1 MLYLVP
7 TPIGNLDDMTYRA
20 VAVLKEVDYILSEDT
35 RTTQFL
41 LHHYQISKEVRS
53 FHDHN
58 EHGKLPSVIT
68 DLQQGRTIAL
78 VSEAG
83 MPGIS
88 DPGFL
93 LVRACRQA
101 NLDLTVL
108 PGPCA
113 LINALV
119 SSGIPTEPFH
129 FEGFLPHKKGR
140 QTRLKY
146 LSGLPATFILY
157 ESPHR
162 FLKCLEELTLVC
174 GPERQSSVCRE
185 LTKKFEEVKTA
196 SLSDQLKYFQT
207 EGKVKGEFVIVVSGN
222 PETAKG

>member
-7 TPIGNLDDMTYRA
+7 TPIGDLEDITYRA
-20 VAVLKEVDYILSEDT
+20 LRVLRSVDYILSEDT

-41 LHHYQISKEVRS
+41 LQHYEISKETRS
-53 FHDHN
+53 FHDFN
-58 EHGKLPSVIT
+58 EHGRLPAVLA
-68 DLQQGRTIAL
+68 DLKSGKEIAL

-93 LVRACRQA
+93 LVRACRQEA
-101 NLDLTVL
+101 IPLTVL

-119 SSGIPTEPFH
+119 GSGIPTEPFH

-146 LSGLPATFILY
+146 LSGLDCTFILY

-162 FLKCLEELTLVC
+162 ILKCLDELITHC
-174 GPERQSSVCRE
+174 GPERNSAVCRE
-185 LTKKFEEVKTA
+185 LTKKFEEVRTA
-196 SLSDQLKYFQT
+196 SLEDQKRYFEN
-207 EGKVKGEFVIVVSGN
+207 EGVVKGEFVVVVSGKN
-222 PETAKG
+222 

>member
-7 TPIGNLDDMTYRA
+7 TPIGNLEDITYRA
-20 VAVLKEVDYILSEDT
+20 IKVLSAVDYILSEDT
-35 RTTQFL
+35 RTTQSL
-41 LHHYQISKEVRS
+41 LQHFGITKDIRS
-53 FHDHN
+53 YHDFN
-58 EHGKLPSVIT
+58 EHGKLPGILQ
-68 DLQQGRTIAL
+68 DLKSGKNIAL

-93 LVRACRQA
+93 IVRECRKE
-101 NLDLTVL
+101 NIPLTVL
-108 PGPCA
+108 PGASA

-119 SSGIPTEPFH
+119 ASGIPTEPFH

-146 LSGLPATFILY
+146 LATLENTFIVY

-162 FLKCLEELTLVC
+162 ILKCLEELIEHC
-174 GPERQSSVCRE
+174 GAERQAAVCRE
-185 LTKKFEEVKTA
+185 LTKKFEEVKTGT
-196 SLSDQLKYFQT
+196 LNELKEYY
-207 EGKVKGEFVIVVSGN
+207 EKDGVVKGEFVVVVHSC
-222 PETAKG
+222 

>member
-7 TPIGNLDDMTYRA
+7 TPIGNLDDITYRA
-20 VAVLKEVDYILSEDT
+20 IKVLSQVDYILSEDT
-35 RTTQFL
+35 RTTQL
-41 LHHYQISKEVRS
+41 LLSHFQVTKDIRS

-58 EHGKLPSVIT
+58 EHGRLPAVIA
-68 DLQQGRTIAL
+68 DLKSGTNIAL

-93 LVRACRQA
+93 LVRACR
-101 NLDLTVL
+101 LEGIELTVL
-108 PGPCA
+108 PGACA
-113 LINALV
+113 LINAIV
-119 SSGIPTEPFH
+119 ASGIPTEPFH

-146 LSGLPATFILY
+146 LATLPHTFILY

-162 FLKCLEELTLVC
+162 FIKCLDELIEHC
-174 GPERQSSVCRE
+174 GSERHIAVCRE
-185 LTKKFEEVKTA
+185 LTKKFEEVHTGSLLEQKTYYE
-196 SLSDQLKYFQT
+196 K
-207 EGKVKGEFVIVVSGN
+207 EGVVKGEFVLVVSGK
-222 PETAKG
+222 E

>member
-7 TPIGNLDDMTYRA
+7 TPIGDLEDITYRA
-20 VAVLKEVDYILSEDT
+20 LRVLRSVDYILSEDT

-41 LHHYQISKEVRS
+41 LQHYQISKETRS
-53 FHDHN
+53 FHDFN
-58 EHGKLPSVIT
+58 EHGRLPAVLA
-68 DLQQGRTIAL
+68 DLRAGKEIAL

-93 LVRACRQA
+93 LVRACRQESIP
-101 NLDLTVL
+101 LTVL

-146 LSGLPATFILY
+146 LSGLDCTFILY

-162 FLKCLEELTLVC
+162 ILKCLDELITFC
-174 GPERQSSVCRE
+174 GPERHSAVCRE
-185 LTKKFEEVKTA
+185 LTKKFEEVRTA
-196 SLSDQLKYFQT
+196 SLDDQKKYYEN
-207 EGKVKGEFVIVVSGN
+207 EGVVKGEFVVVVQGL
-222 PETAKG
+222 

>member
-7 TPIGNLDDMTYRA
+7 TPIGNLDDITYRA
-20 VAVLKEVDYILSEDT
+20 VKVLSFVDYILAEDT
-35 RTTQFL
+35 RTTQSL
-41 LHHYQISKEVRS
+41 LTHYSISKDIRS

-58 EHGKLPSVIT
+58 EHGRLPAVIA
-68 DLQQGRTIAL
+68 DLQAGRNIAL

-93 LVRACRQA
+93 LVRACRLA
-101 NLDLTVL
+101 DLELTVL
-108 PGPCA
+108 PGACA
-113 LINALV
+113 LVNALV
-119 SSGIPTEPFH
+119 ASGIPTEPFH

-146 LSGLPATFILY
+146 IVELPHTFILY

-162 FLKCLEELTLVC
+162 FMRCLEELIEFG
-174 GPERQSSVCRE
+174 GPDRQVAVCRE
-185 LTKKFEEVKTA
+185 LTKKFEEVRVGTLVEVKT
-196 SLSDQLKYFQT
+196 YF
-207 EGKVKGEFVIVVSGN
+207 EGEGVVKGEFVIVVGG
-222 PETAKG
+222 KG

>member
-7 TPIGNLDDMTYRA
+7 TPIGNLEDMTYRA
-20 VAVLKEVDYILSEDT
+20 VKVLNGVDYILAEDT
-35 RTTQFL
+35 RTSLSL
-41 LHHYQISKEVRS
+41 LQHYQINKPLHS

-58 EHGKLPSVIT
+58 EHGKLPMIIS
-68 DLQQGRTIAL
+68 DLKSGKEIAL
-78 VSEAG
+78 VSDAG

-93 LVRACRQA
+93 LVRACRKE
-101 NLDLTVL
+101 NIPLTVL
-108 PGPCA
+108 PGASA

-119 SSGIPTEPFH
+119 TSGIPTEPFH

-146 LSGLPATFILY
+146 LSTLENTFIVY

-162 FLKCLEELTLVC
+162 LIKCLEELTEHC
-174 GPERQSSVCRE
+174 GPDRPIAVCRE
-185 LTKKFEEVKTA
+185 LTKKFEEVKTGNVA
-196 SLSDQLKYFQT
+196 LVKEYFEK
-207 EGKVKGEFVIVVSGN
+207 EGTIKGEFVIVVQG
-222 PETAKG
+222 K

>member
-7 TPIGNLDDMTYRA
+7 TPIGHLDDMTYRG
-20 VAVLKEVDYILSEDT
+20 VSVLKEVDYILSEDT

-58 EHGKLPSVIT
+58 EHGKLPSIIA

-93 LVRACRQA
+93 LVRACRLA
-101 NLDLTVL
+101 NLPLTVL
-108 PGPCA
+108 PGACA

-146 LSGLPATFILY
+146 LGGLAGTFILY

-162 FLKCLEELTLVC
+162 FLKCLEELILVC
-174 GPERQSSVCRE
+174 GPERQSAVCRE
-185 LTKKFEEVKTA
+185 LTKKFEEVRTA
-196 SLSDQLKYFQT
+196 SLSDQLNYFQT

-222 PETAKG
+222 PEAD

>member
-7 TPIGNLDDMTYRA
+7 TPIGDLEDITYRA
-20 VAVLKEVDYILSEDT
+20 LRVLRSVDYILSEDT

-41 LHHYQISKEVRS
+41 LQHYQISKETRS
-53 FHDHN
+53 FHDFN
-58 EHGKLPSVIT
+58 EHGRLPAVLA
-68 DLQQGRTIAL
+68 DLKSGKEIAL

-93 LVRACRQA
+93 LVRACRQEA
-101 NLDLTVL
+101 IPLTVL

-146 LSGLPATFILY
+146 LSGLDCTFILY

-162 FLKCLEELTLVC
+162 ILKCLDELITHC
-174 GPERQSSVCRE
+174 GPERSSAVCRE
-185 LTKKFEEVKTA
+185 LTKKFEEVRTT
-196 SLSDQLKYFQT
+196 SLEGQKKYFEN
-207 EGKVKGEFVIVVSGN
+207 EGVVKGEFVVVVSGKN
-222 PETAKG
+222 

>member
-7 TPIGNLDDMTYRA
+7 TPIGNLDDITYRA
-20 VAVLKEVDYILSEDT
+20 VKVLAGVDYILSEDT
-35 RTTQFL
+35 RTTQSL
-41 LHHYQISKEVRS
+41 LGHYQISNDIRS

-58 EHGKLPSVIT
+58 EHGRLPSVIA
-68 DLQQGRTIAL
+68 DLKSGKEIAL

-93 LVRACRQA
+93 LVRACRQEG
-101 NLDLTVL
+101 LELTVL
-108 PGPCA
+108 PGACA
-113 LINALV
+113 LVNAV
-119 SSGIPTEPFH
+119 VASGIPTEPFH

-146 LSGLPATFILY
+146 LATLPHTFILY

-162 FLKCLEELTLVC
+162 FIKCLDELITYC
-174 GPERQSSVCRE
+174 GSERPIAVCRE
-185 LTKKFEEVKTA
+185 LTKKFEEVHTG
-196 SLSDQLKYFQT
+196 SLMDQKAFY
-207 EGKVKGEFVIVVSGN
+207 EGKGVVKGEFVIVVSGK
-222 PETAKG
+222 EG

>member
-7 TPIGNLDDMTYRA
+7 TPIGNLDDITYRA
-20 VAVLKEVDYILSEDT
+20 VKVLAEVDYILSEDT
-35 RTTQFL
+35 RTTQSL
-41 LHHYQISKEVRS
+41 LGHYQISNDIRS

-58 EHGKLPSVIT
+58 EHGRLPSVIA
-68 DLQQGRTIAL
+68 DLKSGKEIAL

-93 LVRACRQA
+93 LVRACRQEG
-101 NLDLTVL
+101 LELTVL
-108 PGPCA
+108 PGACA
-113 LINALV
+113 LVNAV
-119 SSGIPTEPFH
+119 VASGIPTEPFH

-146 LSGLPATFILY
+146 LATLPHTFILY

-162 FLKCLEELTLVC
+162 FIKCLDELITYC
-174 GPERQSSVCRE
+174 GNERHIAVCRE
-185 LTKKFEEVKTA
+185 LTKKFEEVHTG
-196 SLSDQLKYFQT
+196 SLMDQKAFY
-207 EGKVKGEFVIVVSGN
+207 EGKGVVKGEFVIVVSGK
-222 PETAKG
+222 EG

>member
-7 TPIGNLDDMTYRA
+7 TPIGHLEDMTFRG
-20 VAVLKEVDYILSEDT
+20 VAVLKAVDYILSEDT
-35 RTTQFL
+35 RTTQIL
-41 LHHYQISKEVRS
+41 LNHYQISKEVRS

-58 EHGKLPSVIT
+58 EHGKLPGVLE
-68 DLQQGRTIAL
+68 DLRQGKSIAL

-101 NLDLTVL
+101 SLDLTVL

-146 LSGLPATFILY
+146 LSGLPSTFILY

-162 FLKCLEELTLVC
+162 FLKCLDELMESC
-174 GPERQSSVCRE
+174 GPERHVAVCRE
-185 LTKKFEEVKTA
+185 LTKKFEEVRSGSLLEQKT
-196 SLSDQLKYFQT
+196 YFEK
-207 EGKVKGEFVIVVSGN
+207 EGVVKGEFVIVVSG
-222 PETAKG
+222 KS

>member
-7 TPIGNLDDMTYRA
+7 TPIGDLEDITYRA
-20 VAVLKEVDYILSEDT
+20 LRVLRSVDYILSEDT

-41 LHHYQISKEVRS
+41 LQHYQIIKETRS
-53 FHDHN
+53 FHDFN
-58 EHGKLPSVIT
+58 EHGRLPAVLA
-68 DLQQGRTIAL
+68 DLRAGKEIAL

-93 LVRACRQA
+93 LVRACRQESIP
-101 NLDLTVL
+101 LTVL

-146 LSGLPATFILY
+146 LSGLDCTFILY

-162 FLKCLEELTLVC
+162 ILKCLDELIMFC
-174 GPERQSSVCRE
+174 GPERHSAVCRE
-185 LTKKFEEVKTA
+185 LTKKFEEVRTA
-196 SLSDQLKYFQT
+196 SLDDQKKYYEN
-207 EGKVKGEFVIVVSGN
+207 EGVVKGEFVVVVQGL
-222 PETAKG
+222 

>member
-7 TPIGNLDDMTYRA
+7 TPIGNLDDITYRA
-20 VAVLKEVDYILSEDT
+20 VKVLAEVDYILSEDT
-35 RTTQFL
+35 RTTQSL
-41 LHHYQISKEVRS
+41 LGHYQISNDIRS

-58 EHGKLPSVIT
+58 EHGRLPSVIA
-68 DLQQGRTIAL
+68 DLKSGKEIAL

-93 LVRACRQA
+93 LVRACRQEG
-101 NLDLTVL
+101 LELTVL
-108 PGPCA
+108 PGACA
-113 LINALV
+113 LVNAV
-119 SSGIPTEPFH
+119 VASGIPTEPFH

-146 LSGLPATFILY
+146 LATLPHTFILY

-162 FLKCLEELTLVC
+162 FIKSLDELITYC
-174 GPERQSSVCRE
+174 GSERHIAVCRE
-185 LTKKFEEVKTA
+185 LTKKFEEVHTG
-196 SLSDQLKYFQT
+196 SLMDQKAFY
-207 EGKVKGEFVIVVSGN
+207 EGKGVVKGEFVIVVSGK
-222 PETAKG
+222 EG

>member
-7 TPIGNLDDMTYRA
+7 TPIGNLDDITYRA
-20 VAVLKEVDYILSEDT
+20 IKVLAKVDYILSEDT
-35 RTTQFL
+35 RTTQSL
-41 LHHYQISKEVRS
+41 LSHYQLTNDIRS

-58 EHGKLPSVIT
+58 EHGRLPSVLE
-68 DLQQGRTIAL
+68 DLKAGKEIAL

-93 LVRACRQA
+93 LVRACR
-101 NLDLTVL
+101 LEGLPLTVL
-108 PGPCA
+108 PGPSA

-119 SSGIPTEPFH
+119 GSGIPTEPFH

-146 LSGLPATFILY
+146 LADLPCTFILY

-162 FLKCLEELTLVC
+162 FMKCIDELTEHC
-174 GPERQSSVCRE
+174 GSERHVAVCRE
-185 LTKKFEEVKTA
+185 LTKKFEEVHTGTLIEQKEYYEK
-196 SLSDQLKYFQT
+196 Q
-207 EGKVKGEFVIVVSGN
+207 GVVKGEFVIVVSG
-222 PETAKG
+222 K

>member
-7 TPIGNLDDMTYRA
+7 TPIGHLEDMTFRG
-20 VAVLKEVDYILSEDT
+20 VAVLKAVDYILSEDT
-35 RTTQFL
+35 RTTQVL
-41 LHHYQISKEVRS
+41 LNHYQIKKEVRS

-58 EHGKLPSVIT
+58 EHGKLPGVLD
-68 DLQQGRTIAL
+68 DLRQGKSIAL

-101 NLDLTVL
+101 SIPLTVL

-140 QTRLKY
+140 QTRLNY
-146 LSGLPATFILY
+146 LSGLPSTFILY

-162 FLKCLEELTLVC
+162 FLKCLDELIVSC
-174 GPERQSSVCRE
+174 GPDRQAAVCRE
-185 LTKKFEEVKTA
+185 LTKKFEEVRSGSLLEQKT
-196 SLSDQLKYFQT
+196 YFEK
-207 EGKVKGEFVIVVSGN
+207 EGVVKGEFVLVVSGK
-222 PETAKG
+222 P

>member
-7 TPIGNLDDMTYRA
+7 TPIGNLDDITYRA
-20 VAVLKEVDYILSEDT
+20 VKVLAEVDYILSEDT
-35 RTTQFL
+35 RTTQSL
-41 LHHYQISKEVRS
+41 LGHYQISNDIRS

-58 EHGKLPSVIT
+58 EHGRLPSVIA
-68 DLQQGRTIAL
+68 DLQSGKEIAL

-93 LVRACRQA
+93 LVRACRQEG
-101 NLDLTVL
+101 LELTVL
-108 PGPCA
+108 PGACA
-113 LINALV
+113 LVNAV
-119 SSGIPTEPFH
+119 VASGIPTEPFH

-146 LSGLPATFILY
+146 LATLPHTFILY

-162 FLKCLEELTLVC
+162 FIKCLDELITYC
-174 GPERQSSVCRE
+174 GSERHIAVCRE
-185 LTKKFEEVKTA
+185 LTKKFEEVHTG
-196 SLSDQLKYFQT
+196 SLMDQKAFY
-207 EGKVKGEFVIVVSGN
+207 EGKGVVKGEFVIVVSGK
-222 PETAKG
+222 EG

>member
-7 TPIGNLDDMTYRA
+7 TPIGNLDDITYRA
-20 VAVLKEVDYILSEDT
+20 VKVLAGVDYILSEDT
-35 RTTQFL
+35 RTTQSL
-41 LHHYQISKEVRS
+41 LGHYQISNDIRS

-58 EHGKLPSVIT
+58 EHGRLPSVIA
-68 DLQQGRTIAL
+68 DLKSGKEIAL

-93 LVRACRQA
+93 LVRACRQEG
-101 NLDLTVL
+101 LELTVL
-108 PGPCA
+108 PGACA
-113 LINALV
+113 LVNAV
-119 SSGIPTEPFH
+119 VASGIPTEPFH

-146 LSGLPATFILY
+146 LATLPHTFILY

-162 FLKCLEELTLVC
+162 FIKCLDELITYC
-174 GPERQSSVCRE
+174 GNERHIAVCRE
-185 LTKKFEEVKTA
+185 LTKKFEEVHTG
-196 SLSDQLKYFQT
+196 SLMDQKAFY
-207 EGKVKGEFVIVVSGN
+207 EGKGVVKGEFVIVVSGK
-222 PETAKG
+222 EG